1 MPPVAAAVGAIGAA
15 IGSAAVASG
24 GILANL
30 AITAALGAASYL
42 LTPKPTAPK
51 IEVRDRKV
59 TIRQPVSPR
68 QVIYGQSMA
77 GGVITY
83 AEVLKGSGLGKNKHL
98 ALVITFAGHDCDSLE
113 ALYLYEVPT
122 VIRREGASGDSRIPA
137 GYIRQGRFKDF
148 IRMDYRLGTPDQ
160 TAYSRLVSL
169 SSKWT
174 SAHRQR
180 GCASIYLELEWDKE
194 DGTFTSGIP
203 NIRAVW
209 KGHNDILDPRDGQRR
224 WTANPALI
232 EAHYKTT

>member
-15 IGSAAVASG
+15 IGSAAVAIGGFLASG

-98 ALVITFAGHDCDSLE
+98 ALVITFAGHECESLE
-113 ALYLYEVPT
+113 ALYLNEVPT

-148 IRMDYRLGTPDQ
+148 IRMDYRLGTPQDGEEEGEASGSLRAFALYTLWQ
-160 TAYSRLVSL
+160 GEDTAAREAALDLLAQAEAPWAEPFLYMFLLRPEIPDPLKL
-169 SSKWT
+169 
-174 SAHRQR
+174 R
-180 GCASIYLELEWDKE
+180 ASGWL
-194 DGTFTSGIP
+194 
-203 NIRAVW
+203 
-209 KGHNDILDPRDGQRR
+209 
-224 WTANPALI
+224 
-232 EAHYKTT
+232 